1 MYYLYKNFQ
10 YFNKN
15 NFISLNK
22 ISILFICCTTSYT
35 SNMKKQIIFAAF
47 FAAMLIT
54 IFSCKEKISSENA
67 IDTSHVLNSKVL
79 TAEEQAKLTPA
90 MVIDSLKKGNQEYT
104 EDRLVI
110 RNIPARIRDAAA
122 GQYPAAV
129 VLSCMDSR
137 VPVEDVFHQGIGDV
151 FVIRVAG
158 NIINEDIL
166 GSMEYGC
173 KVSGSKVIV
182 VLGHEYCGAI
192 KSAISDV
199 KLGNITALLQKIQPA
214 IKSASSFKGDK
225 SASNGDYVDTVCKKN
240 VLLSID
246 EIRKGSPILKEM
258 EDKKE
263 IAIVGAVYHIKT
275 GKVEFF

>member
-192 KSAISDV
+192 KSA
-199 KLGNITALLQKIQPA
+199 
-214 IKSASSFKGDK
+214 SSFKGDK

>member
-1 MYYLYKNFQ
+1 MR
-10 YFNKN
+10 
-15 NFISLNK
+15 
-22 ISILFICCTTSYT
+22 
-35 SNMKKQIIFAAF
+35 KQITSAWLLIAL
-47 FAAMLIT
+47 LIT
-54 IFSCKEKISSENA
+54 AFSCKEKISNPGS
-67 IDTSHVLNSKVL
+67 IDTTHILNSKVL

-110 RNIPARIRDAAA
+110 RNIPSRIKDAAA

-129 VLSCMDSR
+129 ILSCMDSR
-137 VPVEDVFHQGIGDV
+137 VPVEDVFHQGIGDI

-214 IKSASSFKGDK
+214 IKSASSSFQGDK
-225 SASNGDYVDTVCKKN
+225 SASNGSYVDTVCKKN

-258 EDKKE
+258 EDQKE
-263 IAIVGAVYHIKT
+263 IAIVGAIYHIKT

>member
-1 MYYLYKNFQ
+1 MVL
-10 YFNKN
+10 
-15 NFISLNK
+15 LV
-22 ISILFICCTTSYT
+22 TV
-35 SNMKKQIIFAAF
+35 
-47 FAAMLIT
+47 
-54 IFSCKEKISSENA
+54 FSCKEKTSSQSSQCS
-67 IDTSHVLNSKVL
+67 IDTSHILNSRVL
-79 TAEEQAKLTPA
+79 TAEDQAKLTPA
-90 MVIDSLKKGNQEYT
+90 MVIDSLKKGNQEFIN
-104 EDRLVI
+104 DKLVI
-110 RNIPARIRDAAA
+110 RNTSSRIKEAAA

-129 VLSCMDSR
+129 ILSCMDSR

-173 KVSGSKVIV
+173 KVSGSRVIV
-182 VLGHEYCGAI
+182 VLGHESCGAI

-214 IKSASSFKGDK
+214 VKSASSFQGNK
-225 SASNGDYVDTVCKKN
+225 SASNGAFVDTVCKRN
-240 VLLSID
+240 ILLSID

-263 IAIVGAVYHIKT
+263 IAIVGAIYHIKT